1 MNKKEQQQFVD
12 DLIEFF
18 GPTIISAKALEKA
31 LKAIIP
37 RLPARLVPF
46 LPFLLLAFEI
56 AKLLY
61 KHRKEITD
69 TIGPLTKQVS
79 NEVRKG
85 TDSIAGIFS
94 PLPKKIGRKLSR
106 LLAYLPVALE
116 IAKASYEK
124 NSEKVG
130 NFTAPLPSKV
140 KKKIGRIVKKRK
152 VKKKK
157 RKVKKKIGRIVK
169 KRIG

>member
-1 MNKKEQQQFVD
+1 MDKKEQQQFID

-18 GPTIISAKALEKA
+18 GTTSISAKALERA
-31 LKAIIP
+31 LPAIIP
-37 RLPARLVPF
+37 RLAGLTTRLVPF
-46 LPFLLLAFEI
+46 LPFLLLALEI

-61 KHRKEITD
+61 KHRKEIRD
-69 TIGPLTKQVS
+69 TIVPLTKQVS

-85 TDSIAGIFS
+85 TDNIAESLS

-106 LLAYLPVALE
+106 WLAYLPVALE

-124 NSEKVG
+124 NSGKVG

-140 KKKIGRIVKKRK
+140 KKKIG
-152 VKKKK
+152 
-157 RKVKKKIGRIVK
+157 
-169 KRIG
+169 

>member
-1 MNKKEQQQFVD
+1 MDKKEQQQFID

-18 GPTIISAKALEKA
+18 GTTIISAKALERA

-37 RLPARLVPF
+37 RLSVRLVPF
-46 LPFLLLAFEI
+46 WPFLLLALEI

-61 KHRKEITD
+61 KHRKEIRD

-85 TDSIAGIFS
+85 TDSIADIFS

-106 LLAYLPVALE
+106 WLAYLPVALE

-140 KKKIGRIVKKRK
+140 KKKIGRIVKKR
-152 VKKKK
+152 
-157 RKVKKKIGRIVK
+157 IG
-169 KRIG
+169 